1 MNLTTQTKKTSRA
14 PAHRRWLQKPPS
26 DIEEQNKLANE
37 LIKWVSDVVYE
48 LEDFPISKSMAPT
61 RFYAIAKDN
70 EYFAEALDL
79 ARYVISSRLQKGL
92 REKSIDK
99 DYVMRMLPI
108 YNQDFR
114 SYMLAKIKQSEE
126 AKGNKPFTVMLNCF
140 KCPVNPEENN
150 NDDYRK
156 N

>member
-1 MNLTTQTKKTSRA
+1 MAKKASQPRA
-14 PAHRRWLQKPPS
+14 PAHRRWLQKPPT
-26 DIEEQNKLANE
+26 DIEEQNALADE
-37 LIKWVSDVVYE
+37 LLKWVSNVVYE

-61 RFYAIAKDN
+61 RFYAIASNN

-92 REKSIDK
+92 REKTIDK

-114 SYMLAKIKQSEE
+114 SYMLAKIKQSED
-126 AKGNKPFTVMLNCF
+126 AKSRNVTVIMPPFASA
-140 KCPVNPEENN
+140 EETTE
-150 NDDYRK
+150 RAT
-156 N
+156 